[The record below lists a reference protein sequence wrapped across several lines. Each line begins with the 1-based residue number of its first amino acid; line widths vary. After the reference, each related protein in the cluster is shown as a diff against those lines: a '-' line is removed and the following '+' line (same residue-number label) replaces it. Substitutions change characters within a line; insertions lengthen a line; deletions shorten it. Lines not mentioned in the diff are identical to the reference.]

1 MVLPPISESVIEQN
15 TTDASF
21 GRGEDYY
28 GEGAVIDIVQRGN
41 AIEATVE
48 GSEAQPYRVSLR
60 FDSGGITS
68 VHCTCPYDYGGWC
81 KHIVAT
87 ALTCIR
93 NPDEIAPRPTLEQLL
108 DRLDHVQT
116 QRLVQALIAKHP
128 NLIDVAE
135 REVTLMTQPDP
146 AKSAKPSRRTKIDTA
161 PIRRQVQYI
170 VRDALRFMEDGYEE
184 DPISEKL
191 LELVARA
198 QAFSEQG
205 DGQSAIAILEAIT
218 AAYADSW
225 DDLLEYGGDCFSIT
239 DQLNE
244 AWAEAILC
252 ADLAQ
257 AEKVDLEVI
266 LEEWQDLLE
275 TDFSMSLTAL
285 RQGWD
290 DPQVVQVLQGQVG
303 SEAELPPLG
312 PHLAL
317 IRLRI
322 LDRQE
327 RQQEYLN
334 LAQSAG
340 LTQQYL
346 TRLAELGRVSEALAT
361 ARERMTTAEEA
372 FALAKTLREGECLPE
387 ALAIAQAGLA
397 LPGFGCYDLARW
409 TSELAE
415 GMGQTDQ
422 AVQASMVAFHLHPN
436 LADYRRVDRLA
447 PEQWPNLKP
456 ELLQALRGYQEW
468 NADSAKVDI
477 FLYEGLIEEA
487 IQVVDSEWRYHTD
500 LLHRVMEAA
509 LPDRPD
515 WVIEKAQQQAEPIL
529 TQGKSDHYQKAV
541 KWLQKAKAAYLQSDQ
556 AAAWAAYFDQ
566 LKTTHARKRKLM
578 TLFQQLL

>member
-135 REVTLMTQPDP
+135 REVTLMTQLAP

-257 AEKVDLEVI
+257 AEKVDLEVM

-312 PHLAL
+312 PNLAL

-334 LAQSAG
+334 LAQAAG

-346 TRLAELGRVSEALAT
+346 TRLAELGRVSEALAA

-372 FALAKTLREGECLPE
+372 FALAKTLREGEHLPE
-387 ALAIAQAGLA
+387 ALAIAKAGLV

-422 AVQASMVAFHLHPN
+422 AVQASMVAFHLRPN
-436 LADYRRVDRLA
+436 LVDYRRVDCLA

-456 ELLQALRGYQEW
+456 ELLQALRDYQEW

-487 IQVVDSEWRYHTD
+487 IQIVDSEWLYRTD

-515 WVIEKAQQQAEPIL
+515 WVIEKAQQQAEPIM
-529 TQGKSDHYQKAV
+529 TQGKSDHYQEAV

-578 TLFQQLL
+578 TLFQQLP